1 MYNDLLT
8 TRLSSVKM
16 QKANF
21 KTEVKRKQST
31 PNFLKNKYF
40 LLRVR
45 NVCFSE
51 NLVCFVFLPPFWDSL
66 SALPFTPQNVTMHR
80 IPLVCHHEIVL
91 SSKKKKNMVGC
102 LFHWYFEKSIGK
114 MKEDYING
122 SRRISA
128 HCLAIFDKL

>member
-1 MYNDLLT
+1 MYNDSLT
-8 TRLSSVKM
+8 TLLSSVKM

-51 NLVCFVFLPPFWDSL
+51 NFGVLCFFLPPFWDSL
-66 SALPFTPQNVTMHR
+66 SALPFLPQNVTMHR
-80 IPLVCHHEIVL
+80 MLLVCHHEILL
-91 SSKKKKNMVGC
+91 SSKKKYLVGF
-102 LFHWYFEKSIGK
+102 LFHWYLEKSIGK
-114 MKEDYING
+114 MKEDYINR

-128 HCLAIFDKL
+128 HSLAIFDKL